1 MATTIQVT
9 YQTWLKTHSTRN
21 FDFKS
26 STLKWRTGAE
36 RSSPPRGDAESW
48 QRFQLINTVCYH
60 RACIY
65 YWISVLSVDGSLLSV
80 FRLRHAS
87 VANARSTSTVRK
99 HEHRSKKEKKK
110 VNWWEFCRNISCSW
124 PDDGQCVWEQGWF
137 TKLHP
142 YSHGS
147 GECGN

>member
-1 MATTIQVT
+1 M
-9 YQTWLKTHSTRN
+9 
-21 FDFKS
+21 
-26 STLKWRTGAE
+26 
-36 RSSPPRGDAESW
+36 
-48 QRFQLINTVCYH
+48 
-60 RACIY
+60 
-65 YWISVLSVDGSLLSV
+65 

-87 VANARSTSTVRK
+87 VANARSKSTVWK

-124 PDDGQCVWEQGWF
+124 PDDGQCVREQGWF

-147 GECGN
+147 GECANYIILGLRFCEVFCADKALTRPTLWTPQKLHVHLLTLLWFEPYTGLMTNLKCFRRCWLVIAQNGATFPGYLREE